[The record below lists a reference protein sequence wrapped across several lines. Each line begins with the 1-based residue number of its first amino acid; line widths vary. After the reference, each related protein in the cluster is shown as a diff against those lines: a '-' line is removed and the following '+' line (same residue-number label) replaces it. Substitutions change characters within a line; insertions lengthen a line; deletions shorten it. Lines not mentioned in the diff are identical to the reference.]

1 MEQDERI
8 SELGYIVPVSE
19 SEAPTICTPSVTSD
33 NTTKDIQRCEA
44 SQSSAPWPGRTYII
58 RSHENGQVITF
69 LDGKIVLDKP
79 GGLGTFRWRCV
90 EKKGWLGFRD
100 PASARFLGYDEH
112 GYLRCLMDHHQDYE
126 YMCPR
131 KRPEGGYV
139 LLMLLKKKEE
149 LVPLGVQTQ
158 ETENGVQQKLKT
170 VKWDSG
176 GIVWDFI
183 EVSCPST

>member
-1 MEQDERI
+1 MAQDQPI
-8 SELGYIVPVSE
+8 MVPVSE

-33 NTTKDIQRCEA
+33 NTTKDIQKCEN
-44 SQSSAPWPGRTYII
+44 SESSTPWPGRTYII
-58 RSHENGQVITF
+58 RSYESGQVITF

-100 PASARFLGYDEH
+100 PASARYLGYYQR
-112 GYLRCLMDHHQDYE
+112 GWIRCLVDHHQDWE
-126 YMCPR
+126 YICPR
-131 KRPEGGYV
+131 KRPEGGY
-139 LLMLLKKKEE
+139 LLLALVKEE

-158 ETENGVQQKLKT
+158 ESENGVEQKVKV

-176 GIVWDFI
+176 DIVWDFI

>member
-1 MEQDERI
+1 
-8 SELGYIVPVSE
+8 
-19 SEAPTICTPSVTSD
+19 
-33 NTTKDIQRCEA
+33 
-44 SQSSAPWPGRTYII
+44 
-58 RSHENGQVITF
+58 
-69 LDGKIVLDKP
+69 
-79 GGLGTFRWRCV
+79 
-90 EKKGWLGFRD
+90 
-100 PASARFLGYDEH
+100 
-112 GYLRCLMDHHQDYE
+112 MDHHQDYE

>member
-8 SELGYIVPVSE
+8 SEPIHIVPVSE

-33 NTTKDIQRCEA
+33 NTTKDIHRCEA
-44 SQSSAPWPGRTYII
+44 SQSSAPWPGRTFII

-100 PASARFLGYDEH
+100 PASARFLGYDQH
-112 GYLRCLMDHHQDYE
+112 GYLRCLVDHHKDWE
-126 YMCPR
+126 YICPR

-139 LLMLLKKKEE
+139 LLVLVKEE
-149 LVPLGVQTQ
+149 LLPLGVQTQ
-158 ETENGVQQKLKT
+158 ETENGAEQKVKI
-170 VKWDSG
+170 VKWDSE

>member
-1 MEQDERI
+1 MEQEQPT
-8 SELGYIVPVSE
+8 YVVPVSE

-44 SQSSAPWPGRTYII
+44 SQSSAPWPGRTLII

-100 PASARFLGYDEH
+100 PASARFLGYDQH
-112 GYLRCLMDHHQDYE
+112 GYLRCLVDHHKDW
-126 YMCPR
+126 
-131 KRPEGGYV
+131 EGGYV
-139 LLMLLKKKEE
+139 LLVLVKEE
-149 LVPLGVQTQ
+149 LLPLGVQTQ
-158 ETENGVQQKLKT
+158 ETENGAEQKVKI